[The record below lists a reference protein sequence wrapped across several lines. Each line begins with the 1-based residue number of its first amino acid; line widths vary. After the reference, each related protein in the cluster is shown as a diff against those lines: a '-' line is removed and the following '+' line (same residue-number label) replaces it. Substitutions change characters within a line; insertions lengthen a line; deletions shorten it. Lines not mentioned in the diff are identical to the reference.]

1 MVEVGIREL
10 KARLSYYVQLMQ
22 AGETVAIKVRNQ
34 VVGFL
39 SKILPTKWEDRP
51 KRGSKRD
58 LRRLMKQWEEEGFL
72 VRGFNPHARMT
83 PFRPVRLKG
92 GKTSTQL
99 IREMRD
105 EDL

>member
-22 AGETVAIKVRNQ
+22 AGETVAIKVRDQ
-34 VVGFL
+34 IVGFL
-39 SKILPTKWEDRP
+39 SKLQPFSQETNP
-51 KRGSKRD
+51 KRRSRSDIHK
-58 LRRLMKQWEEEGFL
+58 LMKQWEQEGFL
-72 VRGFNPHARMT
+72 AKGYNPHARMT
-83 PFRPVRLKG
+83 PFRPVRLRG
-92 GKTSTQL
+92 SKTSTQL